1 MAELMT
7 IARPYAEAVFA
18 VAKEQG
24 KLENWSHELADLAA
38 IVSDEMMLSFMAKPT
53 TTKEELI
60 EVISS
65 VMDGKL
71 STEVTN
77 FVTVMAEN
85 KRLTALCD
93 VAEIFEGLK
102 AEEES
107 RLRAT
112 VISARSATVE
122 QKKKLSAALN
132 AKFDAEVEINYE
144 EDPSLIAGIKIIVGD
159 WAIDGS
165 ALSQLN
171 KLGAAIAQ

>member
-24 KLENWSHELADLAA
+24 KLESWSHELANLAA
-38 IVSDEMMLSFMAKPT
+38 IVSDEAMQAFMAKPT
-53 TTKEELI
+53 TTMDELI
-60 EVISS
+60 EVINS

-71 STEVTN
+71 SAEAKN
-77 FVTVMAEN
+77 LVTVMAEN
-85 KRLTALCD
+85 KRLIALCE

-107 RLRAT
+107 RVRAT
-112 VISARSATVE
+112 VISARAATVE